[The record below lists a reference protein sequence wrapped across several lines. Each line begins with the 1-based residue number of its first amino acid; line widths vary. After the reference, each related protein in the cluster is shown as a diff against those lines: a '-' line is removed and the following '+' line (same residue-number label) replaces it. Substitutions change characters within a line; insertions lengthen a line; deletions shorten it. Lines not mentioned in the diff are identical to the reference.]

1 MSMNLAE
8 ARAEIRQLYDEGAAL
23 TKKHGGVLTIDVS
36 ADDYKRLETIK
47 AELLGLTEKAGAL
60 AAAEGDADFFKRGA
74 DEYGTPVEKHVQP
87 TVESKRG
94 PRSIGDAVVR
104 SEQYETSKK
113 SGLLARQQAHLSVPL
128 GPEWS
133 ILEAAK
139 SAGLE
144 QKALITSLDPSGG
157 AFVVNDRLAG
167 YTPVVRGEL
176 AYLDILP
183 TLTTTSDLVEYV
195 VQNTRVNNA
204 ATVAEATATTGATGL
219 KPESDVAFSLVQKPV
234 EQIATWIPMTTR
246 ILNDAPMLR
255 SAVDDELLYM
265 LREELEEQCI
275 IGTGTSPQLQ
285 GINTL
290 GTIPTAAAGADPIG
304 AIFNAA
310 MQVRL
315 QGGVPATA
323 AVLTAASWAALRLA
337 RENTATGSLGG
348 YIMGPPNM
356 PGPMSVFGLDLAVS
370 TVVPTTVAFVG
381 NFTPTTIALVQRE
394 GGTIETGWI
403 NDQFIRNMLT
413 LRAELRAVQVI
424 RRPKGLF
431 KITGMP

>member
-8 ARAEIRQLYDEGAAL
+8 ARAEIRQLYDEGASL
-23 TKKHGGVLTIDVS
+23 TKKHGGVLTIDVA

-60 AAAEGDADFFKRGA
+60 AAAEGDAEMFARGA
-74 DEYGTPVEKHVQP
+74 AEYGTPAERHVQP
-87 TVESKRG
+87 SVESKRG
-94 PRSIGDAVVR
+94 PRSIGEAVVR
-104 SEQYETSKK
+104 SEAYDVSLK

-128 GPEWS
+128 GAEWN

-139 SAGLE
+139 AAGLQ
-144 QKALITSLDPSGG
+144 QKALITSNDTSGG
-157 AFVVNDRLAG
+157 AFIVNDRLAG
-167 YTPVVRGEL
+167 YTPLVRQALG
-176 AYLDILP
+176 YLDILP
-183 TLTTTSDLVEYV
+183 TLTTTSDLVEYI
-195 VQNTRVNNA
+195 VQDTRTNA
-204 ATVAEATATTGATGL
+204 AAPVAEATATTGVTGL
-219 KPESDVAFSLVQKPV
+219 KPESALAFSLAQKPV

-265 LREELEEQCI
+265 LRETLEVQTLT
-275 IGTGTSPQLQ
+275 GSGTSPNLQ
-285 GINTL
+285 GVTTL

-304 AIFNAA
+304 ALFNAA
-310 MQVRL
+310 MQVQI

-323 AVLTAASWAALRLA
+323 AALTAASWQALRLA
-337 RENTATGSLGG
+337 RENAATGSLGG

-356 PGPMSVFGLDLAVS
+356 PGPMSVFGLDLALS
-370 TVVPTTVAFVG
+370 TAMPANTAIVG

-403 NDQFIRNMLT
+403 NDQFVRNMLT

>member
-1 MSMNLAE
+1 MTMSIAE
-8 ARAEIRQLYDEGAAL
+8 GRAEIKKLYDEGVAL
-23 TKKHGGVLTIDVS
+23 TKKHGGQLTADVS
-36 ADDYKRLETIK
+36 SDEYNRLVTIK
-47 AELLGLTEKAGAL
+47 EEVLGLTTKIAALEEAEQTTTFFSDGA
-60 AAAEGDADFFKRGA
+60 R
-74 DEYGTPVEKHVQP
+74 EYGQPVTKHRQP
-87 TVESKRG
+87 ETAQR
-94 PRSIGDAVVR
+94 PRTIGDVVLL
-104 SEQYETSKK
+104 SEGYDTSKK
-113 SGLLARQQAHLSVPL
+113 NGALSRQQAQLAVPV
-128 GPEWS
+128 PAEWN
-133 ILEAAK
+133 LLDAVK
-139 SAGLE
+139 RAGME
-144 QKALITSLDPSGG
+144 QKALITSLDASGG
-157 AFVVNDRLAG
+157 AFVVNDRLSG
-167 YTPVVRGEL
+167 YTPLARQEL
-176 AYLDILP
+176 GFLDLLP
-183 TLTTTSDLVEYV
+183 TLTTTSDLVEYI
-195 VQNTRVNNA
+195 VQDTRTNNA
-204 ATVAEATATTGATGL
+204 ATVAEATATSGTSGL
-219 KPESDVAFSLVQKPV
+219 KPESALGWSLAQKPV

-315 QGGVPATA
+315 QGGVPATG
-323 AVLTAASWAALRLA
+323 AVLTAASWAAIRLM
-337 RENTATGSLGG
+337 RENSASGTLGG

-370 TVVPTTVAFVG
+370 TVVPATVAFVG

-403 NDQFIRNMLT
+403 NDQFVRNLLT
-413 LRAELRAVQVI
+413 LRAELRALQVI

>member
-8 ARAEIRQLYDEGAAL
+8 ARAEIRQLYDEGASL

-60 AAAEGDADFFKRGA
+60 AAAEGDADFFAKGA
-74 DEYGTPVEKHVQP
+74 AEYGTPAERHVQP
-87 TVESKRG
+87 SVESKRG
-94 PRSIGDAVVR
+94 PRSIGEAVVR
-104 SEQYETSKK
+104 SEAYDVSLK

-128 GPEWS
+128 GAEWN

-139 SAGLE
+139 AAGLQ
-144 QKALITSLDPSGG
+144 QKALITSNDTSGG
-157 AFVVNDRLAG
+157 AFIVNDRLAG
-167 YTPVVRGEL
+167 YTPLVRQALG
-176 AYLDILP
+176 YLDILP
-183 TLTTTSDLVEYV
+183 TLTTTSDLVEYI
-195 VQNTRVNNA
+195 VQDTRTNA
-204 ATVAEATATTGATGL
+204 AAPVAEATATTGVTGL
-219 KPESDVAFSLVQKPV
+219 KPESALAFSLAQKPV

-265 LREELEEQCI
+265 LRETLEVQTLT
-275 IGTGTSPQLQ
+275 GSGTSPNLQ
-285 GINTL
+285 GVTTL

-304 AIFNAA
+304 ALFNAA
-310 MQVRL
+310 MQVQI

-323 AVLTAASWAALRLA
+323 AALTAASWQALRLA
-337 RENTATGSLGG
+337 RENAATGSLGG

-356 PGPMSVFGLDLAVS
+356 PGPMSVFGLDLALS
-370 TVVPTTVAFVG
+370 TAMPANTAIVG

-403 NDQFIRNMLT
+403 NDQFVRNMLT

>member
-1 MSMNLAE
+1 MSMTLAE
-8 ARAEIRQLYDEGAAL
+8 ARAEIRQLYDEGASL

-60 AAAEGDADFFKRGA
+60 AAAEGDAEMFARGA
-74 DEYGTPVEKHVQP
+74 AEYGTPAERHVQP
-87 TVESKRG
+87 AVESKRG
-94 PRSIGDAVVR
+94 PRSLGEAVVR
-104 SEQYETSKK
+104 SEAYDVSLK

-128 GPEWS
+128 GPEWN

-139 SAGLE
+139 AAGF
-144 QKALITSLDPSGG
+144 QTKALLTSNDTSGG
-157 AFVVNDRLAG
+157 SFIVNDRLAG
-167 YTPVVRGEL
+167 YTPLVRQALG
-176 AYLDILP
+176 YLDILP
-183 TLTTTSDLVEYV
+183 TLTTTSDLVEYI
-195 VQNTRVNNA
+195 VQDTRTNA
-204 ATVAEATATTGATGL
+204 AAPVAEATATTGVTGL
-219 KPESDVAFSLVQKPV
+219 KPESALAFSLAQKPV

-265 LREELEEQCI
+265 LRETLEVQTLT
-275 IGTGTSPQLQ
+275 GNGTSPNLQ
-285 GINTL
+285 GVTTL

-304 AIFNAA
+304 ALFNAA
-310 MQVRL
+310 MQVQI

-323 AVLTAASWAALRLA
+323 AALTAASWQALRLA
-337 RENTATGSLGG
+337 RENAATGSLGG

-356 PGPMSVFGLDLAVS
+356 PGPMSVFGLDLALS
-370 TVVPTTVAFVG
+370 TAMPANTAIVG

-403 NDQFIRNMLT
+403 NDQFVRNMLT

>member
-1 MSMNLAE
+1 MSMSLAE
-8 ARAEIRQLYDEGAAL
+8 ARAEIRQLYTEGESL

-60 AAAEGDADFFKRGA
+60 AAAEGDADFFAKGA
-74 DEYGTPVEKHVQP
+74 AEYGTPAERHVQP
-87 TVESKRG
+87 SVESKRG
-94 PRSIGDAVVR
+94 PRSIGEAVVR
-104 SEQYETSKK
+104 SEAYDVSLK

-128 GPEWS
+128 GAEWN

-139 SAGLE
+139 AAGLQ
-144 QKALITSLDPSGG
+144 QKALITSSDTSGG
-157 AFVVNDRLAG
+157 AFIVNDRLSG
-167 YTPVVRGEL
+167 YTPLVRQALG
-176 AYLDILP
+176 YLDILP
-183 TLTTTSDLVEYV
+183 TLTTTSDLVEYI
-195 VQNTRVNNA
+195 VQDTRTNA
-204 ATVAEATATTGATGL
+204 AAPVAEATATTGVTGL
-219 KPESDVAFSLVQKPV
+219 KPESALAFSLAQKPV

-265 LREELEEQCI
+265 LRETLEVQTLT
-275 IGTGTSPQLQ
+275 GSGTSPNLQ
-285 GINTL
+285 GVTTL

-304 AIFNAA
+304 ALFNAA
-310 MQVRL
+310 MQVQI

-323 AVLTAASWAALRLA
+323 AALTAASWQALRLA
-337 RENTATGSLGG
+337 RENAATGSLGG

-356 PGPMSVFGLDLAVS
+356 PGPMSVFGLDLALS
-370 TVVPTTVAFVG
+370 TAMPANTAIVG

-403 NDQFIRNMLT
+403 NDQFVRNMLT